1 MIPEDLLEPASREL
15 LTAQHPVRLRCG
27 RVRVGLQPVLG
38 ENLVVELPPPV
49 RPRRVALEGL
59 ARQLVVIDDDDVC
72 MDVLTVGI
80 VMDDNHVLGA
90 ERRTCELLS
99 KIHSTFDVFG
109 FSNIELLRVER
120 EDEVVD
126 LVLASMASGLSLGIV
141 DKRLGR
147 LHRARIPCCT
157 CCTVGHVLTVSFA
170 PPVECV
176 GHRAASTQTA
186 CDLHVR
192 THTRVP
198 SPSSERNSVITE
210 HASSSNPSSTTTLID
225 SPSLRARATSR
236 RKPSKVVPI
245 LRSVSTFAPST

>member
-1 MIPEDLLEPASREL
+1 MIPEDLLEPACREL
-15 LTAQHPVRLRCG
+15 LTTQLPVRLRCG
-27 RVRVGLQPVLG
+27 RAGVGLQPVLG
-38 ENLVVELPPPV
+38 ENLVVELPQPV

-72 MDVLTVGI
+72 VDVLAICI
-80 VMDDNHVLGA
+80 VVDHDHVLGA

-99 KIHSTFDVFG
+99 NLRSTFDVFWL
-109 FSNIELLRVER
+109 SNVELLGVER
-120 EDEVVD
+120 ENQVVD
-126 LVLASMASGLSLGIV
+126 LVLASVAASLSLGV
-141 DKRLGR
+141 LDELLGR
-147 LHRARIPCCT
+147 GHRARIPCCT
-157 CCTVGHVLTVSFA
+157 CCTVGHVLTVLLA